1 MIWRSIHRLS
11 RPRQSMPSS
20 SKSTIL
26 VSLSTPD
33 LYSLATFMHQIFVLS
48 PEGQYLLKLLENV
61 NNMIPYKMVKQS
73 LRYGNAATMIGAI
86 SRLLLAKLSVTSVT
100 NWFGLTANAD
110 DGMNL
115 IQRIISLV
123 LAWDAGEFR
132 KSADKV
138 EKAKEKERP
147 SDEILQAIRQYIAQ
161 GRDEHET
168 VQKASEQHA
177 QSIITA
183 ILNASNPEL
192 TTSLTEKKHAQC
204 LEYYSALLSV
214 RDRDSI
220 TTAFCRQPPDLF
232 TAAMKDL
239 IAAYEPLIRTVHAG
253 VDLREHVESG
263 QIFIED
269 FIKTGKPKK
278 ADGTSTPMRSMLGG
292 GGEAKV
298 GRLASVDDYVELLMK
313 HRSVMYRWIHSV
325 ASKCPD
331 VWEDLR
337 LWAKEV
343 MPRFQQEWS
352 EESVEEELGKE
363 QQDDTKDKEN
373 ENPNSEVNPNSEAKL
388 NSETKPR
395 KAKLSVMDKRLNEL
409 FQCLPQSAQNP
420 VRKSLDAHSQYL
432 TSLSTLSMER
442 LQRIIDSDST
452 MVGPGIYLSRW
463 QALLDQTPI
472 TPSLPHGPVRH
483 GNEVKH
489 TTTMGKIGVPGA
501 AKAREAAVLELDAV
515 EAPDVEVVI
524 KEMGDGFRQLVRE
537 LGSN

>member
-1 MIWRSIHRLS
+1 
-11 RPRQSMPSS
+11 MPSF

-115 IQRIISLV
+115 VQRIISLV

-132 KSADKV
+132 KGADKV

-147 SDEILQAIRQYIAQ
+147 SDEMLQAIRTYIAQ

-168 VQKASEQHA
+168 VRKASQEHA

-192 TTSLTEKKHAQC
+192 TASLTEKKHAQC

-263 QIFIED
+263 QMFIED

-292 GGEAKV
+292 GGGEAKV
-298 GRLASVDDYVELLMK
+298 GKLPSVDDYVELLMK

-337 LWAKEV
+337 LWAQEV
-343 MPRFQQEWS
+343 MPRFRQEWS
-352 EESVEEELGKE
+352 EESVDGEPGME
-363 QQDDTKDKEN
+363 QKDNAKDKEN
-373 ENPNSEVNPNSEAKL
+373 ENPNSEAKP
-388 NSETKPR
+388 NSETKPNPET
-395 KAKLSVMDKRLNEL
+395 KHTKVKLSVMDKRLNEL
-409 FQCLPQSAQNP
+409 FQSLPPSTQTP

-432 TSLSTLSMER
+432 ASLTTLSTER

-472 TPSLPHGPVRH
+472 TPGLPHGPVRH